1 MAGLVAVMAASCV
14 EEEGFIQVDTDSF
27 LAPVLN
33 DFTPAYAELT
43 EAQAAE
49 TYATVTFTAAD
60 YGVASSINYTLYA
73 SIAGTEFAK
82 EKQVGMP
89 VTSPKTEIK
98 VTVLDVNKV
107 LTSLNCVPGTEVEL
121 DFRIKA
127 EWMGEKVPVDGSDL
141 YSNAVQAS
149 AVPYNMEKTYDPVW
163 VIGDYCGW
171 SHDNTLFLWN
181 YKEDGKI
188 YTGLID
194 FGKADADGNIVS
206 AAKNGWKITGK
217 AAWDDTCNWGEETKA
232 KEADEPASI
241 QLITGGGSQDIMRY
255 AKRFYGFSFDK
266 TSLELKKIVS
276 FDQMGVIGLNGD
288 WDNDIV
294 MEYSKYKQRFYVDV
308 EVPAETEFK
317 FRADGKWDYNL
328 GGDLEGLASGGGN
341 ITIGKGNYRIYLD
354 MNNADVYTATISADA
369 YGTQEGAAAPEPA
382 PDPEPE
388 PEPEPVVGWSLIG
401 AFNGWGADLMLASD
415 GKYQV
420 VKGVELEGELKF
432 RENGQWDYKDEDGN
446 DVQTNLGLAE
456 GASFAADTE
465 IALASGGGNINVTKG
480 TYDVYLDPENAKA
493 WFITDGSYPGGE
505 EAPEVS
511 KWSIIG
517 AFNNWSGD
525 LAMYVQGDYHVVKG
539 QKLSGELKFRYDG
552 QWNYKDED
560 GNEIQTNFGLAEG
573 VTFAADAALKCS
585 LAGANIPVAEDGQSA
600 QVFFMTEG
608 KTPEDAGEA
617 EVVIVDYSN
626 CQMELV
632 GSGVAEQEGAAVETV
647 WNWGNALLASNEGK
661 PVKAEDV
668 YTWTW
673 SNVKLTAEGWKIRV
687 LNAAESGGVASFD
700 LGDGAVDKDASS
712 NVQESG
718 DGNIYVTEGNYD
730 ITLVIDAKA
739 ATKKVTIVAAK

>member
-1 MAGLVAVMAASCV
+1 MAGLVAVMAAACV
-14 EEEGFIQVDTDSF
+14 EEESFIQVDTDSF

-33 DFTPAYAELT
+33 DFTPAITELT

-49 TYATVTFTAAD
+49 TYATVQFTAAD

-73 SIAGTEFAK
+73 SVAGTDFAK

-89 VTSPKTEIK
+89 VTSPKAEIK

-121 DFRIKA
+121 DFRVKA
-127 EWMGEKVPVDGSDL
+127 EWMGEKVPVDGSAL

-232 KEADEPASI
+232 KEADEPSSI
-241 QLITGGGSQDIMRY
+241 QLISSGGSQDIVRY

-266 TSLELKKIVS
+266 TTLELKKLVS
-276 FDQMGVIGLNGD
+276 FDQMAVIGLNKD
-288 WDNDIV
+288 WENDIV

-382 PDPEPE
+382 PEPE

-432 RENGQWDYKDEDGN
+432 RENGQWDYTDDAGN
-446 DVQTNLGLAE
+446 KVVTNLGLA
-456 GASFAADTE
+456 ADVTFSANTE
-465 IALASGGGNINVTKG
+465 LTLAPDGGNINVTKG

-505 EAPEVS
+505 EAPEMS
-511 KWSIIG
+511 EWGLIG
-517 AFNNWSGD
+517 SLAACNNW
-525 LAMYVQGDYHVVKG
+525 
-539 QKLSGELKFRYDG
+539 
-552 QWNYKDED
+552 
-560 GNEIQTNFGLAEG
+560 
-573 VTFAADAALKCS
+573 
-585 LAGANIPVAEDGQSA
+585 GANIPLYVEGDYSVAKGVVFADGDSFKFRKGDTWGVELTYEGAISIDAKLALIDGTGGKQNSSITKGGTYDVYLANDLSA
-600 QVFFMTEG
+600 FYVMTPG
-608 KTPEDAGEA
+608 KTPADAGEA
-617 EVVIVDYSN
+617 EKVYVDPSADTFVVGFS
-626 CQMELV
+626 
-632 GSGVAEQEGAAVETV
+632 GS
-647 WNWGNALLASNEGK
+647 AL
-661 PVKAEDV
+661 
-668 YTWTW
+668 
-673 SNVKLTAEGWKIRV
+673 GWDDPSFDAKDR
-687 LNAAESGGVASFD
+687 ASFVSKNVTD
-700 LGDGAVDKDASS
+700 EETYAGTYEFKLEGLVIAENDELKVRINGQWIGVGGATIEGLTVTGEDNFIAGEAGTFTA
-712 NVQESG
+712 VITFVW
-718 DGNIYVTEGNYD
+718 DGNTHSDV
-730 ITLVIDAKA
+730 
-739 ATKKVTIVAAK
+739 KVVFSK